1 MAKIINILS
10 ETINTYAATTF
21 LLASFNGE
29 PVRFKITTENGNSYC
44 YLKVFIQTKNY
55 DLGLIA
61 SEFEIPGFERVA
73 YYWDDNRRIDTNKA
87 NIEAGKKFIENVF

>member
-10 ETINTYAATTF
+10 ETINAHGATTF
-21 LLASFNGE
+21 LLVSSNGE

-61 SEFEIPGFERVA
+61 SESEIPGFERVA
-73 YYWDDNRRIDTNKA
+73 YYWDDDSRIDANNA